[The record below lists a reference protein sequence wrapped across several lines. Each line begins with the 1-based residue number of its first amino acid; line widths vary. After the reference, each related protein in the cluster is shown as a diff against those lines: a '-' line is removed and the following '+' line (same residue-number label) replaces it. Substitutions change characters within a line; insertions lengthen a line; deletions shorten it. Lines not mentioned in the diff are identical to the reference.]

1 MKTTIIR
8 SVCCV
13 IVAAIFASCEK
24 PIFDETSSDSIEP
37 KGNAVLTFAVSTS
50 DAVTTRAG
58 TATALS
64 SYAQRLAVM
73 LFTPSGERVFTTVKT
88 QTADDDGFGTMVLSL
103 APGDYTLVAVAHS
116 SAVTPTIKSPQ
127 MVQFTAKDGRKLT
140 DTFVFAGP
148 VTVTD
153 QPVNHDITLTRAVA
167 MVRFSF
173 TDEQQP
179 ATLAAWDVAYSG
191 GSANVN
197 PTTLEGTTKSS
208 QSETRTPT
216 ESLQVYTFPYL
227 AAKGTLKMTVQA
239 ADASDNII
247 RSRVFTEVPVT
258 RNRITTWRGRFFD
271 DTDTGEFI
279 QSTFGFTVNGEWD
292 GEDVHDF

>member
-1 MKTTIIR
+1 MK
-8 SVCCV
+8 
-13 IVAAIFASCEK
+13 AIKYFCALCALSMALSACEK
-24 PIFDETSSDSIEP
+24 PFLDTEDSNEP
-37 KGNAVLTFAVSTS
+37 NGNAVLTFAVSTS

-58 TATALS
+58 TAPALS

-73 LFTPSGERVFTTVKT
+73 IFTPSGERAFTTVKT

-153 QPVNHDITLTRAVA
+153 QPANHDITLTRAVA
-167 MVRFSF
+167 MVRFAF

-179 ATLAAWDVAYSG
+179 ATLAAWNVAYSG

-227 AAKGTLKMTVQA
+227 AAKGTLKMTVQ
-239 ADASDNII
+239 DNII

-271 DTDTGEFI
+271 DTDTGEFT

-292 GEDVHDF
+292 GEDVHEF

>member
-1 MKTTIIR
+1 MKKIFR

-13 IVAAIFASCEK
+13 VVAAIFASCEK
-24 PIFDETSSDSIEP
+24 LTLDETSSGSNEP
-37 KGNAVLTFAVSTS
+37 NGNAVLTFAVSTS

-73 LFTPSGERVFTTVKT
+73 LFTPSGERAFTTVKT
-88 QTADDDGFGTMVLSL
+88 QTAEKDDGFGTMALSL

-153 QPVNHDITLTRAVA
+153 QPANHDITLTRAVA
-167 MVRFSF
+167 MVRFAF

-208 QSETRTPT
+208 QTETRTPT

-227 AAKGTLKMTVQA
+227 AATGTLKMTVQA
-239 ADASDNII
+239 ADGSENII

-271 DTDTGEFI
+271 PDDTGQFT
-279 QSTFGFTVNGEWD
+279 QSTFGFTVNADRG